1 MCSISSLL
9 APSSSG
15 KNETSTSLL
24 RANQAS
30 SSERSVL
37 YDAERLL
44 TLGAYDE
51 QGQAQPIEP
60 IGIRD
65 TAGNVLSFEEVICD
79 FERGEE
85 ELARKVGLVRV
96 EVTEEVE
103 KEEQAQGVVFAKD
116 HPDLTKTALR
126 LADNEAIRRAVRPC
140 CS

>member
-51 QGQAQPIEP
+51 QGQAHPIEP

-85 ELARKVGLVRV
+85 ELAKKVGLVRV
-96 EVTEEVE
+96 EEVE

-126 LADNEAIRRAVRPC
+126 LADNEAIRRAVRP
-140 CS
+140 